1 LLRPIFW
8 FFFLKP
14 GDTWSREER
23 GGRHAFF
30 STTLKKDPRYTGPPT
45 GYVPPMFHGEGAK
58 ESLAKFTKQ
67 NKTRPPIGLLNRAIQ
82 RVTDEMAPIWQ
93 ELDPTPLTM
102 DDAIFGSEEVET
114 IPANTSPGWPWT
126 NWFKSKGEVVND
138 PDALKAI
145 EEDWE
150 DLNTPD
156 YVPTGWSMNLK
167 DELRP
172 LAKAHKPR
180 AFMGGPI
187 EMVLHGKRLFGRQD
201 AAITGQPMATPV
213 RVGFTPFHGG
223 MRALWE
229 RHIARRYHWDGDYHN
244 WDGSIPPW
252 LLEAAM
258 RVRMHYLQREQWQ
271 RVWNYY
277 RSVSFAAM
285 ADPYGALLD
294 KFGGMPSGTYTT
306 ATDNSLMNL
315 IVLRMYEEYTNSNDF
330 IISVYG
336 DDNLVSTDKE
346 LDLSGLREFMLN
358 LGLDYTS
365 AEKDGDPYFKPLTE
379 CTFLKMHF
387 SPDESRYPWREWE
400 RVYAILEWQ
409 KQESADVYYSRINST
424 LLLSWGTTAYLH
436 VRRLADEL
444 ASRDL
449 RAQAMLLTEERVR
462 EVVLGDWLGSLP
474 TPIIT
479 YEGENPF

>member
-1 LLRPIFW
+1 
-8 FFFLKP
+8 
-14 GDTWSREER
+14 
-23 GGRHAFF
+23 
-30 STTLKKDPRYTGPPT
+30 
-45 GYVPPMFHGEGAK
+45 MFHGEGAK

-201 AAITGQPMATPV
+201 AAITGQPMAD
-213 RVGFTPFHGG
+213 RK
-223 MRALWE
+223 
-229 RHIARRYHWDGDYHN
+229 
-244 WDGSIPPW
+244 
-252 LLEAAM
+252 
-258 RVRMHYLQREQWQ
+258 
-271 RVWNYY
+271 
-277 RSVSFAAM
+277 SV
-285 ADPYGALLD
+285 
-294 KFGGMPSGTYTT
+294 
-306 ATDNSLMNL
+306 
-315 IVLRMYEEYTNSNDF
+315 V
-330 IISVYG
+330 
-336 DDNLVSTDKE
+336 
-346 LDLSGLREFMLN
+346 
-358 LGLDYTS
+358 
-365 AEKDGDPYFKPLTE
+365 
-379 CTFLKMHF
+379 
-387 SPDESRYPWREWE
+387 
-400 RVYAILEWQ
+400 
-409 KQESADVYYSRINST
+409 
-424 LLLSWGTTAYLH
+424 
-436 VRRLADEL
+436 
-444 ASRDL
+444 
-449 RAQAMLLTEERVR
+449 
-462 EVVLGDWLGSLP
+462 
-474 TPIIT
+474 
-479 YEGENPF
+479 